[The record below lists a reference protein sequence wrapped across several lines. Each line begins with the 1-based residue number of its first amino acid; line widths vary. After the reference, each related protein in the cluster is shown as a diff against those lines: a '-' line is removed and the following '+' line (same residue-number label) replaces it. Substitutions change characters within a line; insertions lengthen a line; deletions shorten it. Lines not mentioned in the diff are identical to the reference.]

1 MLTTSAS
8 SSQVRAG
15 MGRPPRSGCVTA
27 GRKRH
32 RSSPVNTTQRGR
44 VLPAGRGRRC
54 RRLQPQLPS
63 RRVVR
68 SRPDRPATST
78 SPAPWAAPGLRVRAQ
93 SFSDHYSQATLFW
106 ESMSAPEQDHLV
118 AAFSFELGK
127 CLHEE
132 VTDGVLANLA
142 NVSADLVARVAANL
156 GTTAPDGTPATN
168 IEPSP
173 ALSLVPSEPGPVA
186 GRVIGIF
193 AADGVD
199 AAGLVAVRGPLER
212 AGAVVV
218 VIAAHGGTITSPDGP
233 VEVTKSALTTQSVEY
248 DAPHRGGR
256 QWRRDAGAGSL
267 SRRQPG
273 RGLPSL
279 QDHRR
284 VGIWPRPPGR
294 LLHPRRR
301 PRRHHRRRPHAWFC
315 DGGHRSGRLAPPL
328 GPPAHPR
335 PISHL
340 LRAPT
345 PADQRLRRGPAEQ
358 NRGCHHG
365 RRVKHGRAH
374 GRPRRL
380 TIRRLR

>member
-32 RSSPVNTTQRGR
+32 RSSPVNTTQRDGFSQQA
-44 VLPAGRGRRC
+44 VADGVAAYNPNSLAAGCPFPAGSAGYVHVPRTVGGPR
-54 RRLQPQLPS
+54 
-63 RRVVR
+63 
-68 SRPDRPATST
+68 
-78 SPAPWAAPGLRVRAQ
+78 LRVRAQ

-173 ALSLVPSEPGPVA
+173 ALSLVPAEPGPVA

-248 DAPHRGGR
+248 DALIVAGGSGAETLGQDPYLAVNLGEAYRHYKTIAAWGSGRDLLAACSIPADAPGVITADVPTRGFATAVIEAVGWHRH
-256 QWRRDAGAGSL
+256 WD
-267 SRRQPG
+267 
-273 RGLPSL
+273 
-279 QDHRR
+279 
-284 VGIWPRPPGR
+284 RPPT
-294 LLHPRRR
+294 
-301 PRRHHRRRPHAWFC
+301 
-315 DGGHRSGRLAPPL
+315 
-328 GPPAHPR
+328 
-335 PISHL
+335 
-340 LRAPT
+340 PT
-345 PADQRLRRGPAEQ
+345 
-358 NRGCHHG
+358 N
-365 RRVKHGRAH
+365 
-374 GRPRRL
+374 
-380 TIRRLR
+380 